1 MMRIETVDLHH
12 QVLTAWA
19 SYRSTLAEAPAVV
32 TFDHHTDTLPAF
44 GRAAADEAER
54 RKWIAAVDF
63 REPAAVKAAISR
75 LCHDEH
81 LDLAVKA
88 GIASR
93 SIVVA
98 HADHPG
104 CADSRIQVTA
114 DASWPDLNLLTQQ
127 KISGVAC
134 SGKTQV
140 LAFRAINALKR
151 TGGDVLILTYNI
163 TLANYLKYRLS
174 EIREDFSWKK
184 IDIYPYHQFFRIRA
198 SECQLHVGF
207 DSYNDHDFFNNASDH
222 KKYSAIFIDE
232 VQDYTTEWLRIIVQN
247 FLLEQNGELVVFG
260 DPKQNLYNRPLDTNG
275 DIR

>member
-1 MMRIETVDLHH
+1 MIRIVDEHH
-12 QVLTAWA
+12 EA
-19 SYRSTLAEAPAVV
+19 LAEWSRYRRTLPSPPSLL

-114 DASWPDLNLLTQQ
+114 DASWPDLNLLLNDPDRFRPLADRVFEEEWLAARLAAAGFVPEEHPGF
-127 KISGVAC
+127 IFDLDLDY
-134 SGKTQV
+134 V
-140 LAFRAINALKR
+140 LTEKALRPDRPGLLRRLLANAGL
-151 TGGDVLILTYNI
+151 I
-163 TLANYLKYRLS
+163 TLS
-174 EIREDFSWKK
+174 RED
-184 IDIYPYHQFFRIRA
+184 D
-198 SECQLHVGF
+198 
-207 DSYNDHDFFNNASDH
+207 
-222 KKYSAIFIDE
+222 
-232 VQDYTTEWLRIIVQN
+232 WLR
-247 FLLEQNGELVVFG
+247 LLRIDPVTPDSLIRQLMQTVSGEITEPVRRTCNGF
-260 DPKQNLYNRPLDTNG
+260 
-275 DIR
+275 

>member
-114 DASWPDLNLLTQQ
+114 DASWPDLNLLLNDPDRFRPLADRVFEEEWLAARLAAAGFVPEEHPGF
-127 KISGVAC
+127 IFDLDLDY
-134 SGKTQV
+134 V
-140 LAFRAINALKR
+140 LTEKALRPDRPGLLRRLLANAGL
-151 TGGDVLILTYNI
+151 I
-163 TLANYLKYRLS
+163 TLS
-174 EIREDFSWKK
+174 RED
-184 IDIYPYHQFFRIRA
+184 D
-198 SECQLHVGF
+198 
-207 DSYNDHDFFNNASDH
+207 
-222 KKYSAIFIDE
+222 
-232 VQDYTTEWLRIIVQN
+232 WLR
-247 FLLEQNGELVVFG
+247 LLRIDPVTPDSLIRLLMQTVSGEITEPVRRTCNGF
-260 DPKQNLYNRPLDTNG
+260 
-275 DIR
+275 